1 VLSGRSCT
9 AKSLATLVAVAVLAA
24 TLAEFARSPKTLWPP
39 LPPWWGGHS
48 FTVHSRR
55 APLNWRSL
63 SESLGFVTNIPRMF
77 DMSADDMGWLIAVIV
92 AIALLAIVVGAHW
105 FWR

>member
-1 VLSGRSCT
+1 
-9 AKSLATLVAVAVLAA
+9 
-24 TLAEFARSPKTLWPP
+24 
-39 LPPWWGGHS
+39 
-48 FTVHSRR
+48 
-55 APLNWRSL
+55 
-63 SESLGFVTNIPRMF
+63 MF